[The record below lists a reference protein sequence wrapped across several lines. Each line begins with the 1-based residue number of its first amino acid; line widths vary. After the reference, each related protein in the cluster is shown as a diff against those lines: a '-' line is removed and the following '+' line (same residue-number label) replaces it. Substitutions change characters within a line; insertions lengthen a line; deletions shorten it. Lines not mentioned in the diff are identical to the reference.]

1 MFLNDFSIHFFEDQ
15 INAGKKKK
23 KKKKREIHMEKKIC
37 DNLRNIG

>member
-23 KKKKREIHMEKKIC
+23 KKKREIHMEKKIC